1 MKYNQNRRLMRGCYA
16 VTACLILL
24 TGFTSLAAEQH
35 TAETE
40 AVQVQEQG
48 KTETAAD
55 EAAWD
60 FAEITAGIHE
70 DTVADIKAAA
80 EKAHEDYM
88 EKAEEEAARE
98 AAAQAAAETAAREK
112 ELLAALIFCEAGNQ
126 PYEGQVA
133 VGAVVMNRVNSG
145 QFPDTITDVIYQS
158 GQATA
163 IRIPRCRLRPMRWPA
178 AIRSGTVSTSAPAG
192 TAISWGIISSGKRR
206 IVCYKYF
213 CYEPAAW
220 RFDETVARQAYFR
233 WICSHMQ
240 ELKMPATYGR
250 IVKNQKRCVEVQR
263 YGSI

>member
-1 MKYNQNRRLMRGCYA
+1 MKYNQNRQLMRGCYA

-158 GQATA
+158 GQFT
-163 IRIPRCRLRPMRWPA
+163 PA
-178 AIRSGTVSTSAPAG
+178 MTGWLDSVLASDGYTDSAMQAASDALAGSNPIGDCLYFSTG
-192 TAISWGIISSGKRR
+192 GNG
-206 IVCYKYF
+206 YQLGDHF
-213 CYEPAAW
+213 
-220 RFDETVARQAYFR
+220 FR
-233 WICSHMQ
+233 
-240 ELKMPATYGR
+240 
-250 IVKNQKRCVEVQR
+250 
-263 YGSI
+263 

>member
-88 EKAEEEAARE
+88 EKAEEETARE

-158 GQATA
+158 GQFT
-163 IRIPRCRLRPMRWPA
+163 PA
-178 AIRSGTVSTSAPAG
+178 MTGWLDSVLASDGYTDSAMQAASDALAGSNPIGDCLYFSTG
-192 TAISWGIISSGKRR
+192 GNG
-206 IVCYKYF
+206 YQLGDHF
-213 CYEPAAW
+213 
-220 RFDETVARQAYFR
+220 FR
-233 WICSHMQ
+233 
-240 ELKMPATYGR
+240 
-250 IVKNQKRCVEVQR
+250 
-263 YGSI
+263 